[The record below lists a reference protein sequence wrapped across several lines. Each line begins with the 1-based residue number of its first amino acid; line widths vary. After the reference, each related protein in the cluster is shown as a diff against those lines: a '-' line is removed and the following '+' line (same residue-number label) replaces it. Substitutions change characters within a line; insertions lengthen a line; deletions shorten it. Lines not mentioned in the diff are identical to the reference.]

1 MMASMVDA
9 LNTLVWMK
17 TKDAQHGWNKPL
29 SIVQKIINRDEKAK
43 PSKYKVFKSPEE
55 FEKAWKEINEG

>member
-17 TKDAQHGWNKPL
+17 TKDAQNGWNKPV
-29 SIVQKIINRDEKAK
+29 SIVKKILDSDEQK
-43 PSKYKVFKSPEE
+43 PSKYKTFTSPEE
-55 FEKAWKEINEG
+55 FDKAWKEINEG